1 MHSQTGDF
9 LNTRTPEGFTLNPR
23 VSVVIPVRNDA
34 DNLRACLDALRNSTY
49 SDYETIVVDDASSDK
64 TAEVAEQMEAR
75 VVRLR
80 SRLGPAGARNA
91 GAQCARGEYLLFVD
105 ADVGVGG
112 DTIGRFVAH
121 LERDP
126 ATDAAFGSYNSQPAS
141 GNLVSQ
147 YRNLLHHHVHQTA
160 SPAAGTFWSGCGII
174 RRAVFLEFGGF
185 DASYGRPA
193 IEDIELGMRLAKAG
207 RCIRLCKDVQVTHRK
222 RWTLWTMVRTDI
234 LDRAIPWT
242 QLILKEKS
250 LPNDLNLK
258 TSQRIGGLCS
268 CLLVATL
275 LTLSVS
281 TPILWA
287 VLVLLL
293 GGFVI
298 LDRWSLNHPIPRLAR
313 IAAVTLAAGVAVRF
327 TFEFGVVFLA
337 VLILAAG
344 VAALNLPLLEFFG
357 RVRRPLFIGIA
368 LPLHTLY
375 LTYSS
380 VTFAGCVLW
389 HLATHLATRAV
400 YRRHPRLPRRASSG
414 SE

>member
-1 MHSQTGDF
+1 MT
-9 LNTRTPEGFTLNPR
+9 NPL

-34 DNLRACLDALRNSTY
+34 DNLRACVGALRKSSY
-49 SDYETIVVDDASSDK
+49 PDFETIVVDDASTDQ
-64 TAEVAEQMEAR
+64 TADVAEQMEAR

-80 SRLGPAGARNA
+80 PRLGPAGARNA

-105 ADVGVGG
+105 ADVCVGQ
-112 DTIGRFVAH
+112 DTIGRFVTH

-126 ATDAAFGSYNSQPAS
+126 ATDAAFGSYNSRPSS

-160 SPAAGTFWSGCGII
+160 NAAASTFWSGCGFI

-207 RCIRLCKDVQVTHRK
+207 RRIRLCKDVQVTHRK
-222 RWTLWTMVRTDI
+222 RWTLWTMIRTDI

-242 QLILKEKS
+242 LLILKEKS

-258 TSQRIGGLCS
+258 TSQRIGGLFS
-268 CLLVATL
+268 CLFVVGL
-275 LTLSVS
+275 LGLSIFN
-281 TPILWA
+281 P
-287 VLVLLL
+287 VLLAIL
-293 GGFVI
+293 LLLLCGFVT

-313 IAAVTLAAGVAVRF
+313 IAVVALGAGLAFHF
-327 TFEFGVVFLA
+327 TFELGVEFL
-337 VLILAAG
+337 VILVLAAG

-357 RVRRPLFIGIA
+357 HVRKPLFIGIA

-389 HLATHLATRAV
+389 HLTTHLATLGG
-400 YRRHPRLPRRASSG
+400 YRRRPRSPQ
-414 SE
+414 